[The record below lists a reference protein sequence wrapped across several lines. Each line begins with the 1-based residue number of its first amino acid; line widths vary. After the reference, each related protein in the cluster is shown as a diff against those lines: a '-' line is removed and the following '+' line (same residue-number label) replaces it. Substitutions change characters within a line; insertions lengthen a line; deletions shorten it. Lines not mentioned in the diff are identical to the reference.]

1 MKLKRPV
8 SWLGPSACHS
18 PFVSTGPYPAPSH
31 RQLAGPKP
39 TASKLETRTRR
50 GWRGRGAGGQALLGH
65 TGERSH
71 PSPSVC
77 PPRRNTLKTTCW
89 PRLALCLY
97 ATESSAIPE
106 PSCRSWLP
114 ASPCRFTVLFCQRLR
129 EGDFCCWDKF
139 KSLNPNSLML
149 QTVELSPTPVPK
161 GRKLG
166 GDRQAVS
173 LP

>member
-18 PFVSTGPYPAPSH
+18 PFVSTGPYPAPRH

-39 TASKLETRTRR
+39 TASKSETRTRR
-50 GWRGRGAGGQALLGH
+50 GGKKEEQAA
-65 TGERSH
+65 
-71 PSPSVC
+71 SPCWATRASAATPAPLSA
-77 PPRRNTLKTTCW
+77 PPRLNTPETTCW
-89 PRLALCLY
+89 PRPALCLH
-97 ATESSAIPE
+97 ATASSAVLE
-106 PSCRSWLP
+106 PSRRSWLA

-129 EGDFCCWDKF
+129 EGDFCCRDRF
-139 KSLNPNSLML
+139 KCLNPNSLML
-149 QTVELSPTPVPK
+149 QMGKLSPTPVPK